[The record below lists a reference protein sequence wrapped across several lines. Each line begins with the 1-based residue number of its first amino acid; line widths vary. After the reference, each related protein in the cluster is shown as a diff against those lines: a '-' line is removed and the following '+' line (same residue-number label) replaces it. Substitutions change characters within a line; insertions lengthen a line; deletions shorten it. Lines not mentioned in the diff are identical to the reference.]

1 MDEQTP
7 VEPERPR
14 ARTGLRV
21 LTVLFAL
28 SLIAFL
34 IAGVVLVRNSG
45 ERATGNAQT
54 EEPEVGTLEGV
65 HFDGFDQVG
74 ATTLG
79 SFRGRPL
86 VLNFFATW
94 CAPCIKEMPELQR
107 VHRDLQGRVN
117 FLGVDIND
125 EEAAAIRLVAE
136 TGVTYRIASDRKGEM
151 FRRMGAYGM
160 PTTFFITSEGEV
172 AERFSGPLTENAIRE
187 RIEKHFGVR

>member
-1 MDEQTP
+1 ML
-7 VEPERPR
+7 V
-14 ARTGLRV
+14 V
-21 LTVLFAL
+21 FFAL
-28 SLIAFL
+28 ALVAFL
-34 IAGVVLVRNSG
+34 VAGVVLVRNLG
-45 ERATGNAQT
+45 DPATGNVKT
-54 EEPEVGTLEGV
+54 PEPEVGTLEGV
-65 HFDGFDQVG
+65 HFDGFDHVG

-160 PTTFFITSEGEV
+160 PTTFFITSEGQV
-172 AERFSGPLTENAIRE
+172 AERFSGPLTENTIRE
-187 RIEKHFGVR
+187 RIEQHFGVR